1 MAASVPEVAIGPV
14 DAFWRYRRRS
24 IPAVVIVALV
34 AALAVLWSGGEAVA
48 VTAVHLT
55 DPRGVPMFRDGTTA
69 STDLEA
75 YAAQRA
81 EFATSD
87 GVARATADAL
97 GEPVAVV
104 RDMADASA
112 TAGSRIAIECRHDDA
127 ELALSVCTALADT
140 YVELSR
146 ADTARRAEVAL
157 ASLRATRQTL
167 VDQRLARQPDAAP
180 SSGAIEQIE
189 VQIAQTALKAALF
202 DAGVEFV
209 DAPLLVGSSPL
220 RTAARTSIAAI
231 ALATLAV
238 AGIAWAAAVR
248 RPMIDDPE
256 LASTHLGAP
265 LLGHLTDV
273 GSSVEAVADDLA
285 TMRPRGILVV
295 TTGEGARAGSAGAGL
310 TGAGLTGAGLA
321 GAGTTDVVDAIAVA
335 WAREGR
341 TVVVVDGRPDT
352 GRLSQRFGAPT
363 TGLTDVVAGMASL
376 DDTIIRIGRPSG
388 GTGLAAR
395 VHVLGSGRPVDHLA
409 SLLRSPRAH
418 EVFGQLRSA
427 YDLVVIDAPSLLDS
441 GDGPA
446 LAAFADGLVV
456 VLADRTPWRRLVALR
471 QRLDVLRAPLVG
483 VVTHLGHPHQPAR
496 QPAQHVGLR

>member
-1 MAASVPEVAIGPV
+1 MAASVPEVTIGPV

-34 AALAVLWSGGEAVA
+34 AALAALWSGGEAVA

-69 STDLEA
+69 ATDLEA

-87 GVARATADAL
+87 GVVRATADAL
-97 GEPVAVV
+97 GEPVPVV

-112 TAGSRIAIECRHDDA
+112 TAGSRIAIECRDNDA
-127 ELALSVCTALADT
+127 ELALSVCTALADA

-157 ASLRATRQTL
+157 ASLRTTRQTL
-167 VDQRLARQPDAAP
+167 IDQRLARQPDAAP

-231 ALATLAV
+231 ALATLAA
-238 AGIAWAAAVR
+238 AGIAWAASVR

-256 LASTHLGAP
+256 LASAHLGAP
-265 LLGHLTDV
+265 LLGHLTEV

-295 TTGEGARAGSAGAGL
+295 TTGAGAG
-310 TGAGLTGAGLA
+310 TDTGLA
-321 GAGTTDVVDAIAVA
+321 GAELPSAGRAGTGTTDVVDAIAVA

-341 TVVVVDGRPDT
+341 TVVVVDGRPDA
-352 GRLSQRFGAPT
+352 GRLSQRLGAPT

-388 GTGLAAR
+388 GTGVAAR

-418 EVFGQLRSA
+418 EVFSQLRSA

-456 VLADRTPWRRLVALR
+456 LLANRTPWRRIIALR

-483 VVTHLGHPHQPAR
+483 VVAQLGHPHQTTN
-496 QPAQHVGLR
+496 HVTLR